1 MQIFRITALDGQGD
15 FGPIHG
21 LPLNGTVPEGT
32 TRSFTVQSPEDAAE
46 VLTKLKAAKTAGKIT
61 YSVSS
66 DANDEGARV
75 YKRTLQITHE
85 DLDAVAVSQTIVD
98 PVGAFPAGARLLGY
112 RKQLDT
118 EFAGGGAGSCVID
131 AGFNGATDELDD
143 GQDIFTGAGTG
154 ETFGA
159 GGNAVPEQPRDLG
172 GLTLQAT
179 ITANVNVAL
188 LTAGDLT
195 LEVLYVV
202 HGS

>member
-1 MQIFRITALDGQGD
+1 MQIFRITALAGQGD
-15 FGPIHG
+15 FGPVHG

-46 VLTKLKAAKTAGKIT
+46 VLTKLKAAKTAGEIT
-61 YSVSS
+61 YSVSG
-66 DANDEGARV
+66 DANEEGGRV
-75 YKRTLQITHE
+75 FKRTLQITHA
-85 DLDAVAVSQTIVD
+85 DLTAAAVSETVTD

-118 EFAGGGAGSCVID
+118 EFSGGGASAVSID

-159 GGNAVPEQPRDLG
+159 GGNAVPEQPRNLG

-179 ITANVNVAL
+179 ITSDVNVAL
-188 LTAGDLT
+188 LAAGDLT

>member
-1 MQIFRITALDGQGD
+1 MQIFRITALAGQGD
-15 FGPIHG
+15 FGPVHG
-21 LPLNGTVPEGT
+21 LPLGGTVADGT
-32 TRSFTVQSPEDAAE
+32 TRSFTVQSAEDAAE
-46 VLTKLKAAKTAGKIT
+46 VLPKLKAAKDAGLIE
-61 YSVSS
+61 YSVSG
-66 DANDEGARV
+66 DANEEGGRV
-75 YKRTLQITHE
+75 FKRTLQITHA
-85 DLDAVAVSQTIVD
+85 DLDAAAVSQTVVD

-112 RKQLDT
+112 RKQIDT
-118 EFAGGGAGSCVID
+118 EFAGGGAGSCTID

-159 GGNAVPEQPRDLG
+159 GGNAAPGNPRDLE

-179 ITANVNVAL
+179 ITSNVNVAL

-195 LEVLYVV
+195 IEVLYVV